1 MGRVMVLVG
10 GGGALFYCAKLKMGF
25 WFTWV
30 WDWDWEYVI
39 GIRA

>member
-10 GGGALFYCAKLKMGF
+10 GGGGFIEPYKMGF

-30 WDWDWEYVI
+30 WDWDWKYVI
-39 GIRA
+39 GVRA